1 MGRVDQGADEGG
13 GGDQVYF
20 VLCDVGG
27 GGGREFYDAL
37 IFFFSSFSLIILFLS
52 ISFLQVRQRRALSI
66 SFCTVFHRVPH
77 PPLDPVMAAFLWI
90 FIFVVVVI
98 LVVYGFIA
106 VVEPLDTS

>member
-37 IFFFSSFSLIILFLS
+37 IFFFSSFFRYSFSFLTIFLS
-52 ISFLQVRQRRALSI
+52 LSDSRQRRVVFILFSGPCTLS
-66 SFCTVFHRVPH
+66 HRAPN
-77 PPLDPVMAAFLWI
+77 PPLDFSGFSSSLSSSLFIAILLWI
-90 FIFVVVVI
+90 
-98 LVVYGFIA
+98 L
-106 VVEPLDTS
+106 LL